1 MRQFFF
7 IVFFTSLVSSSVW
20 SAEVDSMYIALS
32 IQTPDSADSFAE
44 KMFSALEIKTRLA
57 TYNLYPAVGYDPSSG
72 VELGMMPIITLAP
85 RKKALLDS
93 KYRPS
98 TIFTRVTY
106 STKNWLGVFADFKIY
121 TPSKYVINNLIELQ
135 NIPETFYGIG
145 YQSGTEQTA
154 SYQSFRVGMRGDA
167 SHAFARAMQFGVKYD
182 FQYATVTDVTNELL
196 NSNIVGYDGGM
207 VAGLGPIISF
217 DSRDDAD
224 YPLRGSYMSASAVYF
239 PTINAHNYNFI
250 RSSIDIRQYVNPFS
264 DFVFAFQAFGEFTAG
279 EAPFYALPR
288 LAGKDRLR
296 GFTHRSKFVD
306 NNVVYSQ
313 IEIRKHLFW
322 KLGAVAFAGAGN
334 TMSSIDVN
342 PSDNLKYV
350 CGFGGRLA
358 ATSGT
363 KMNFRLDVG
372 FGSNG
377 DVGVSMTAREAF

>member
-1 MRQFFF
+1 MQRIFLTS
-7 IVFFTSLVSSSVW
+7 VFLLLVQMAF
-20 SAEVDSMYIALS
+20 SAEPDTARIAIS
-32 IQTPDSADSFAE
+32 IQKPDSAQSVAE
-44 KMFSALEIKTRLA
+44 KLFSALEIKTRFA
-57 TYNLYPAVGYDPSSG
+57 TYNLYPAIGYDPSSG

-85 RKKALLDS
+85 RKKALLDAQ
-93 KYRPS
+93 YRPS

-106 STKNWLGVFADFKIY
+106 STKNWLGIFADFKIF
-121 TPSKYVINNLIELQ
+121 TPSQYVINNLLELQ

-145 YQSGTEQTA
+145 YQSGPELAA

-167 SHAFARAMQFGVKYD
+167 SRSFFHAIQFGVKYD

-196 NSNIVGYDGGM
+196 NSSVTGFDGGM
-207 VAGLGPIISF
+207 IAGLGPIVSF

-224 YPLRGSYMSASAVYF
+224 YPLRGSFLSASSVFF
-239 PTINAHNYNFI
+239 PAINTHEYKFV
-250 RSSIDIRQYVNPFS
+250 RSSLDLRKYYNPIN
-264 DFVFAFQAFGEFTAG
+264 DFVVAFQAFGEFTNG
-279 EAPFYALPR
+279 NAPFYALPR

-296 GFTHRSKFVD
+296 GFAHRSKFVD
-306 NNVVYSQ
+306 NNVVYTQ
-313 IEIRKHLFW
+313 MEIRKHLFW

-334 TMSSIDVN
+334 TMSSLDSN

-377 DVGVSMTAREAF
+377 DVGVFTTAREAF